1 MKFFRIRSF
10 VSDTFHPK
18 DTYHPQDLIGADSK
32 ETALALCKQDWE
44 DSGYTYIETISCEE
58 IYPEAVF
65 CTQIIKQGEV
75 EKWLRR

>member
-1 MKFFRIRSF
+1 MKFFRIKTK
-10 VSDTFHPK
+10 VGDTFHPET
-18 DTYHPQDLIGADSK
+18 TYHPQDLIGAESK

-44 DSGYTYIETISCEE
+44 NDGYTVLEVISCEE

-65 CTQIIKQGEV
+65 CNHIIKQGEV

>member
-1 MKFFRIRSF
+1 MRFFRIKLTT
-10 VSDTFHPK
+10 SDTFHPK

-32 ETALALCKQDWE
+32 ETALALCKQSWE
-44 DSGYTYIETISCEE
+44 YDGYAVLEVNSCEE

-65 CTQIIKQGEV
+65 CNQVVKQGGV